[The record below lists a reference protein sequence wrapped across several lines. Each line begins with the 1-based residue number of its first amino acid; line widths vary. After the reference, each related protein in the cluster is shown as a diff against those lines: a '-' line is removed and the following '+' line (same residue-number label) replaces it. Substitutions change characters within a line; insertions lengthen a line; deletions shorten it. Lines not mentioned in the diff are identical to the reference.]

1 MIVFDLECRP
11 SGHRFEGWFASS
23 DDYAS
28 QMARGFITCP
38 ECGALD
44 VTKAPMAARLGRKG
58 NQQALP
64 SQHVAAPLPQHA
76 MTVPPA
82 LPPEA
87 QAKLNAA
94 LGAIAAVQAEA
105 LKSSRWVGKG
115 FAEDARAMHYGDI
128 ASEPI
133 HGQAS
138 PEEAKALIDE
148 GVDIAPILFPVASPD
163 EVN

>member
-1 MIVFDLECRP
+1 MIVFDLECQP
-11 SGHRFEGWFASS
+11 SRHRFEGWFASS

-28 QMARGFITCP
+28 QMARGLITCP
-38 ECGALD
+38 ECGAPD
-44 VTKAPMAARLGRKG
+44 VAKAPMAAHVGRKG
-58 NQQALP
+58 NQQTIPHPA
-64 SQHVAAPLPQHA
+64 SVPQHA
-76 MTVPPA
+76 MTAPPT

-87 QAKLNAA
+87 QAKLHAA
-94 LGAIAAVQAEA
+94 FEAIAAVQAEA

-128 ASEPI
+128 APDPI

-138 PEEAKALIDE
+138 PEEAKALIEE
-148 GVDIAPILFPVASPD
+148 GVDIAPILFPIASPD

>member
-1 MIVFDLECRP
+1 MIVFDLECQP

-28 QMARGFITCP
+28 QMVRGLVTCP
-38 ECGALD
+38 ECGAPN
-44 VTKAPMAARLGRKG
+44 VVKAPMAAYLGRKG

-64 SQHVAAPLPQHA
+64 PQHASAPMPQHA
-76 MTVPPA
+76 MTAPPA
-82 LPPEA
+82 LPPET
-87 QAKLNAA
+87 QAKLHAA
-94 LGAIAAVQAEA
+94 FEAIVAVQAEA

-138 PEEAKALIDE
+138 PEEAKALIEE